1 MHTTV
6 TPLTPI
12 LPEFLVSRLPKL
24 KAYIGNE
31 LMNRRLVKNL
41 SKESEKSSDSRKIK
55 ESLDE
60 IVHKLDQDDDASK
73 SWANSVSSNREEWEE
88 LKKKIHERQKALK
101 QLVSDKKA
109 GIIGQDEFD
118 KKYRKLQDE
127 LTELEFTVYNM
138 RLGTQVSK

>member
-1 MHTTV
+1 V
-6 TPLTPI
+6 
-12 LPEFLVSRLPKL
+12 R
-24 KAYIGNE
+24 
-31 LMNRRLVKNL
+31 NL
-41 SKESEKSSDSRKIK
+41 NKESEKSSDSGKIK